1 MFELTPEAHDD
12 LARLIDAGSDGLLVG
27 PRISERAA
35 TLLTAH
41 QLAEVSA
48 TFPRRATVTD
58 LGRAFRARTAA

>member
-1 MFELTPEAHDD
+1 MFELTPEAHYD
-12 LARLIDAGSDGLLVG
+12 LARLIDAGTDGLLIG

-41 QLAEVSA
+41 RLAEVSA

-58 LGRAFRARTAA
+58 LGRAFKNRVAA